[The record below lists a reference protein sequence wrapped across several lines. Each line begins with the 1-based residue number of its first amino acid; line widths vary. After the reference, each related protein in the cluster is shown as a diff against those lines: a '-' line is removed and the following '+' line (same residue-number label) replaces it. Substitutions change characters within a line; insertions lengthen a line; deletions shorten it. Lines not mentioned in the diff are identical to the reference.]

1 MGILPLE
8 FTNGENAESLGLN
21 GHESYTLD
29 VNPETIHVF
38 KILIYKVNQKVHV
51 IAKSKEGEK

>member
-29 VNPETIHVF
+29 VIPEKIHVF
-38 KILIYKVNQKVHV
+38 F
-51 IAKSKEGEK
+51 

>member
-8 FTNGENAESLGLN
+8 FTNGENAEILGLN

-38 KILIYKVNQKVHV
+38 INNNL
-51 IAKSKEGEK
+51 